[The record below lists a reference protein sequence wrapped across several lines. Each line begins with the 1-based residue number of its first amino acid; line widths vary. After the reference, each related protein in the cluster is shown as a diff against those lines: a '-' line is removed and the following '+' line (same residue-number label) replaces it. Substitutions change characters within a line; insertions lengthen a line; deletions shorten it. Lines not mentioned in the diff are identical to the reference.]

1 MTMLKLQ
8 QNVGPTSLAY
18 ISEPEKKLLKRREAM
33 KGFPSKKEISGV
45 PVLADSRAAIK
56 DIKSAGEVTAPV
68 KRGKVKLAYITE
80 GEEELLLRR
89 DEKQGSTTRKYSPE
103 GIPILEG
110 GWEGGGHKGAVKS
123 ASGGRPVKRTDPRL
137 QKSNYYV
144 NNIISPTVRADVLS
158 GRRVLSEVDLD
169 RIAEG
174 QMLPPATKRVKPEVK
189 PPKPKPK
196 PTGGGGGGG
205 GGGSGGSPSA
215 GVSVITRPGPDPTVV
230 TPTATPVEDISI
242 DVGPGEAIDTS
253 QLEQPLLE
261 EIVVL
266 GPKSEVL
273 EERLK
278 NLINTNSPLF
288 KAATTKALQ
297 SMNSVGLTNSSIAQ
311 EAVMAAILGVAIPI
325 AQQDAQT
332 FLIQR
337 MANQTASNTF
347 KAAQNAAYYEAFQT
361 KLTGQINQTLRQLAD
376 RSANWRAILAE
387 RGAIARTAGMSK
399 EAAENALKTV
409 TPEWF

>member
-80 GEEELLLRR
+80 EEEGLLLRR

-110 GWEGGGHKGAVKS
+110 GWEGGGHKS

-169 RIAEG
+169 RIAQG
-174 QMLPPATKRVKPEVK
+174 KMLPPATKRVKPEVK

-205 GGGSGGSPSA
+205 GSGGSPSA
-215 GVSVITRPGPDPTVV
+215 EVSVITRPGPDPTAV
-230 TPTATPVEDISI
+230 TPTETPVEDISI

-297 SMNSVGLTNSSIAQ
+297 SMNSAGLTNSSIAQ

-332 FLIQR
+332 FLMQR
-337 MANQTASNTF
+337 MANQNASNAF

-376 RSANWRAILAE
+376 RSANWRAVLTE
-387 RGAIARTAGMSK
+387 RGAIARTASMSK

-409 TPEWF
+409 TPTWF

>member
-1 MTMLKLQ
+1 MTMLKLL

-33 KGFPSKKEISGV
+33 KGFPSKKETSGV

-56 DIKSAGEVTAPV
+56 AHANMSVGEVTVPV

-110 GWEGGGHKGAVKS
+110 GWEGGGHKGAVMS

-169 RIAEG
+169 RIAGG
-174 QMLPPATKRVKPEVK
+174 QMLPPATKRAKPEVK
-189 PPKPKPK
+189 PPTPR
-196 PTGGGGGGG
+196 PTGGGGGG
-205 GGGSGGSPSA
+205 GGGSGGGSSA
-215 GVSVITRPGPDPTVV
+215 GVSAITRPGPDPTVGSS
-230 TPTATPVEDISI
+230 VEDISI
-242 DVGPGEAIDTS
+242 NVGPGEAIDTS
-253 QLEQPLLE
+253 QLEKPLLE

-278 NLINTNSPLF
+278 NLINTNNPLF

-297 SMNSVGLTNSSIAQ
+297 SMNSAGLTNSSIAQ

-332 FLIQR
+332 FLTQR
-337 MANQTASNTF
+337 MANQNASNAF

-361 KLTGQINQTLRQLAD
+361 KLTGQINQTLRQLAE

-399 EAAENALKTV
+399 DAAKNALNLV
-409 TPEWF
+409 TPGWF

>member
-169 RIAEG
+169 RIAQG
-174 QMLPPATKRVKPEVK
+174 KMLPPATKKVKSEVK
-189 PPKPKPK
+189 PPKPKP
-196 PTGGGGGGG
+196 TGGGGG

-347 KAAQNAAYYEAFQT
+347 KAAQNAAYYEAFMT

>member
-1 MTMLKLQ
+1 MANK
-8 QNVGPTSLAY
+8 
-18 ISEPEKKLLKRREAM
+18 
-33 KGFPSKKEISGV
+33 
-45 PVLADSRAAIK
+45 
-56 DIKSAGEVTAPV
+56 VTVPV
-68 KRGKVKLAYITE
+68 KRGKAKLAYITE
-80 GEEELLLRR
+80 EEEGLLLRR
-89 DEKQGSTTRKYSPE
+89 DEEQGSTTRKYSPE

-137 QKSNYYV
+137 QKSNYYI

-158 GRRVLSEVDLD
+158 GRRVLTEVDLD
-169 RIAEG
+169 RIADG
-174 QMLPPATKRVKPEVK
+174 MLLPPATKRVKPEVK

-205 GGGSGGSPSA
+205 GSGGSPSA
-215 GVSVITRPGPDPTVV
+215 EVSVITRPGPDPTAV
-230 TPTATPVEDISI
+230 TPAATPVQDISI

-297 SMNSVGLTNSSIAQ
+297 SMNSAGLTNSSIAQ

-332 FLIQR
+332 FLMQR

-409 TPEWF
+409 TPTWFSGISSQEGALVVDN

>member
-80 GEEELLLRR
+80 EEEGLLLRR

-174 QMLPPATKRVKPEVK
+174 MMLPPATKKVK
-189 PPKPKPK
+189 PPKPPK
-196 PTGGGGGGG
+196 PPTPRPTGGG

-215 GVSVITRPGPDPTVV
+215 GVSVITRPGPDPTVGS
-230 TPTATPVEDISI
+230 PVEDISI
-242 DVGPGEAIDTS
+242 NVGPGEAIDTS

-297 SMNSVGLTNSSIAQ
+297 SMNSAGLTNSSIAQ

-399 EAAENALKTV
+399 DAAENALKLI

>member
-174 QMLPPATKRVKPEVK
+174 MMLPPATKKVK
-189 PPKPKPK
+189 PPKPPK
-196 PTGGGGGGG
+196 PPTPRPTGGG

-215 GVSVITRPGPDPTVV
+215 GVSVITRPGPDPTVGS
-230 TPTATPVEDISI
+230 PAATPVQDFSI
-242 DVGPGEAIDTS
+242 NVGPGEAIDTS

-297 SMNSVGLTNSSIAQ
+297 SMNSAGLTNSSIAQ

-399 EAAENALKTV
+399 DAAENALELV